1 MSTKLIVGLDGSEP
15 GERALTYAK
24 QLSTLIGDCM
34 IELVY
39 VIEWS
44 PYSFQTAE
52 ENARRHQRRE
62 QEIKQASER
71 VITPALEAMKLEG
84 FVAGGRVLHGDAAE
98 LLNSVAI
105 KEKAQQIVVA
115 RSTESGLAA
124 KLFGSVTAKLV
135 MSASVPVTVVN

>member
-1 MSTKLIVGLDGSEP
+1 MPTKLIVGLDGSEP
-15 GERALTYAK
+15 GERALVHAK
-24 QLSTLIGDCM
+24 HLSKLIGDCT

-44 PYSFQTAE
+44 PYSFQTPQ
-52 ENARRHQRRE
+52 ENAMRHQRRE

-71 VITPALEAMKLEG
+71 VITPALETLKNDG
-84 FVAGGRVLHGDAAE
+84 FKANGRVLHGDAAE
-98 LLNSVAI
+98 LLDSVAV
-105 KEKAQQIVVA
+105 KEKAQQIIVA
-115 RSTESGLAA
+115 RSTDSGIAA